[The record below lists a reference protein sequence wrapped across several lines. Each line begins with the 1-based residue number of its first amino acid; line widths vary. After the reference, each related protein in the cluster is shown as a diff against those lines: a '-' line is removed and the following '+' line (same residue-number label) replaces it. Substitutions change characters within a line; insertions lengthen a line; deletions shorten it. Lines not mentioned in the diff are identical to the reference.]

1 MSNTCVWSVKQ
12 YCLTTQT
19 ILFHPS
25 NTCVLCFE
33 HIISYYKTFF
43 WFLSPLFCRWT
54 KLFQICD
61 LAKQFLS
68 LAFTMASFERTG
80 MPYAHQASKKVSLCI
95 SRIARKWQFS
105 PPTPGWMRRK
115 AFSSDS
121 FDVLTLW
128 QSVPT
133 LESSHHLIRQTHR
146 SKRKV
151 HETALSPSNVLF
163 HCKKNTWHQTA
174 KPIPFSASSRHKA
187 FL

>member
-1 MSNTCVWSVKQ
+1 MSNTCIWSVKQ
-12 YCLTTQT
+12 YCLTPQT

-43 WFLSPLFCRWT
+43 WFLSPLFCRRAER
-54 KLFQICD
+54 FQMCD
-61 LAKQFLS
+61 LAKQLLS
-68 LAFTMASFERTG
+68 LAFIRTSFERTG
-80 MPYAHQASKKVSLCI
+80 MPYATKHQGEVSLCI
-95 SRIARKWQFS
+95 SRIAREWQFL
-105 PPTPGWMRRK
+105 PPAPGWMRRK

-163 HCKKNTWHQTA
+163 HCKKNT
-174 KPIPFSASSRHKA
+174 
-187 FL
+187 

>member
-1 MSNTCVWSVKQ
+1 M
-12 YCLTTQT
+12 
-19 ILFHPS
+19 
-25 NTCVLCFE
+25 
-33 HIISYYKTFF
+33 
-43 WFLSPLFCRWT
+43 
-54 KLFQICD
+54 CD
-61 LAKQFLS
+61 LAKQLLS

-151 HETALSPSNVLF
+151 YEAALSPSNVLF
-163 HCKKNTWHQTA
+163 RHKKDTWHRTA
-174 KPIPFSASSRHKA
+174 KPILIPLPRATRLFCNKPWQFFEAEQINITFVANNPVNTK
-187 FL
+187 FYY